1 MELKLLRMK
10 LKNFTKYIEKEIDF
24 SNFTKISGM
33 NGVGK
38 SSIATAYTWVLFD
51 CDYNLKSSPT
61 VRREVSG
68 EPVMDSDVEV
78 TLTFD
83 LDGKEIS
90 MRKVQH
96 RTISKDGAS
105 YKDDNKYF
113 INDVP
118 KKKAEFESYLGID
131 MGLLKSCSNPEA
143 FLTKKADEMR
153 TYLFSLSE
161 SFSDMYVCWE
171 NESLH
176 GLAEML
182 KNYSVEELSAM
193 NKKKKSDIEK
203 ELPVLDGQIKEKERD
218 IKLKSE
224 MDVSDLELQ
233 RNALKEQ
240 IAENLKKQADSQ
252 NVLKDYEAATAG
264 IMELKF
270 KLSDMQNQANNA
282 LSEKVREIRNRI
294 SEKERDKRNLEIKS
308 DDCSRNVRILT
319 ASIKKLSE
327 GKQQLANLWKQE
339 KTRVFDENST
349 VCVYCGQ
356 EYPEDKKEQL
366 RSEFAVRKEAELK
379 RISDKGMS
387 LKKTIEEDEQE
398 VEKMNDSLK
407 ETTENIRNVEEE
419 IRFLKEKEAKIPVVA
434 DISGTEE
441 YKNIQSKIA
450 EKEKY
455 LEQFGNA
462 SDLKAQ
468 IKNEESELN
477 EQLRACE
484 QKIAQSDTSA
494 EEERLEE
501 LKARKIDLGQEKTD
515 AEHILDLLAEL
526 EKKKNELL
534 SDEINSHFGLVKWKL
549 FENAK
554 NSNYKS
560 VCIPQVAG
568 KSILTTISNKGN
580 RILGKLDICRSIQK
594 IEGISVPIWLDDCE
608 SLDSEN
614 QKKIIDMVDGQLIM
628 LIVNN
633 SEKLKVEGKNE

>member
-1 MELKLLRMK
+1 MRMK
-10 LKNFTKYIEKEIDF
+10 LKNFTKYTEKEIDF
-24 SNFTKISGM
+24 SNITKISGM
-33 NGVGK
+33 NGAGK

-51 CDYNLKSSPT
+51 CDYNLKSSPA
-61 VRREVSG
+61 VRREVAG
-68 EPVMDSDVEV
+68 EPVMDSDVEA
-78 TLTFD
+78 TLIFD

-90 MRKVQH
+90 MRKIQH
-96 RTISKDGAS
+96 RTVSKDGAS

-118 KKKAEFESYLGID
+118 KKKAEFETYLGID

-143 FLTKKADEMR
+143 FITKKADEMR
-153 TYLFSLSE
+153 AYLSSLSE

-176 GLAEML
+176 GLAEKL
-182 KNYSVEELSAM
+182 KDYSVEELSAM

-218 IKLKSE
+218 IKLKSD

-233 RNALKEQ
+233 RNTLKEQ
-240 IAENLKKQADSQ
+240 ITENLKKQADSQ

-282 LSEKVREIRNRI
+282 LSEKVREIRRMI

-308 DDCSRNVRILT
+308 DDCGRNVRLLT
-319 ASIKKLSE
+319 ASVKKLSE
-327 GKQQLANLWKQE
+327 EKQQLANLWKQE
-339 KTRVFDENST
+339 KARVFDENST

-398 VEKMNDSLK
+398 VEGLNDSLK

-419 IRFLKEKEAKIPVVA
+419 IRLLKEKEDKIPVAA
-434 DISGTEE
+434 DISSTEE
-441 YKNIQSKIA
+441 YKNIQNQIA

-468 IKNEESELN
+468 LKQEEKELN
-477 EQLRACE
+477 EQLRSCE

-501 LKARKIDLGQEKTD
+501 LKAKKLDLGQKKTD

-534 SDEINSHFGLVKWKL
+534 SDEINSHFGLVRWKL

-554 NSNYKS
+554 NGNYKS
-560 VCIPQVAG
+560 VCIPQIDG

-594 IEGISVPIWLDDCE
+594 IEGISAPIWLDDCE

-614 QKKIIDMVDGQLIM
+614 QKKVIDMVDGQLIM
-628 LIVNN
+628 LIVNDGK
-633 SEKLKVEGKNE
+633 ELKVEGERYE

>member
-1 MELKLLRMK
+1 MRMK
-10 LKNFTKYIEKEIDF
+10 LKNFTKYTEKEIDF
-24 SNFTKISGM
+24 SNITKISGM
-33 NGVGK
+33 NGAGK

-51 CDYNLKSSPT
+51 CDYNLKSSPA
-61 VRREVSG
+61 VRREVAG
-68 EPVMDSDVEV
+68 EPVMDSDVEA
-78 TLTFD
+78 TLIFD

-90 MRKVQH
+90 MRKIQH
-96 RTISKDGAS
+96 RTVSKDGAS

-118 KKKAEFESYLGID
+118 KKKAEFETYLGID

-153 TYLFSLSE
+153 TYLFSLSKE
-161 SFSDMYVCWE
+161 FSDLYVCLE

-176 GLAEML
+176 GLAEKL
-182 KNYSVEELSAM
+182 KDYSVEELSAM

-218 IKLKSE
+218 IKLKSD

-233 RNALKEQ
+233 RNTLKEQ
-240 IAENLKKQADSQ
+240 IAENLKKQVDSQ
-252 NVLKDYEAATAG
+252 NVLKDYESATAG

-270 KLSDMQNQANNA
+270 KLSDMQNKANNA
-282 LSEKVREIRNRI
+282 ISEKVREIRSEI
-294 SEKERDKRNLEIKS
+294 SEKERDKRNMEIKS
-308 DDCSRNVRILT
+308 DDCSRNVRLLT

-327 GKQQLANLWKQE
+327 EKQQLANLWKQE
-339 KTRVFDENST
+339 KTRVFDESST

-366 RSEFAVRKEAELK
+366 RSEFDVRKEAELK
-379 RISDKGMS
+379 RITDKGMS

-398 VEKMNDSLK
+398 VEKLNDSLK
-407 ETTENIRNVEEE
+407 ETIENIRNVEEE
-419 IRFLKEKEAKIPVVA
+419 IRLLREKEAEIPATA

-441 YKNIQSKIA
+441 YKVIQSQIA

-468 IKNEESELN
+468 LKQEESELN

-501 LKARKIDLGQEKTD
+501 LKARKLDIGQKKTD
-515 AEHILDLLAEL
+515 AEHILDLLAEM

-554 NSNYKS
+554 NGNYKS
-560 VCIPQVAG
+560 VCIPQVDG

-614 QKKIIDMVDGQLIM
+614 QKKVIDMVDGQLIM
-628 LIVNN
+628 LIVNDGK
-633 SEKLKVEGKNE
+633 ELEVEG

>member
-1 MELKLLRMK
+1 MK
-10 LKNFTKYIEKEIDF
+10 LIKMVLRNFMAYLEAEIDF
-24 SNFTKISGM
+24 SDITKISGR
-33 NGVGK
+33 NGAGK
-38 SSIATAYTWVLFD
+38 SSIASAYTWCLFD
-51 CDYNLKSSPT
+51 CDYNLKSSPA
-61 VRREVSG
+61 VRREVDG
-68 EPVMDSDVEV
+68 EPVMDSDVEA
-78 TLTFD
+78 TLVFNM
-83 LDGKEIS
+83 DGKEIS

-118 KKKAEFESYLGID
+118 KKKTEFESYLGID
-131 MGLLKSCSNPEA
+131 MGLFKNCSNPEA
-143 FLTKKADEMR
+143 FLIKKTDEMR
-153 TYLFSLSE
+153 AYLFSLSKE
-161 SFSDMYVCWE
+161 FSDLYVCGE

-176 GLAEML
+176 GLAEKL
-182 KNYSVEELSAM
+182 NDYSVEELSAM

-218 IKLKSE
+218 IKLKSDI
-224 MDVSDLELQ
+224 DVSDLELQ
-233 RNALKEQ
+233 RNTLKEQ

-252 NVLKDYEAATAG
+252 NILKDYEAATDG

-282 LSEKVREIRNRI
+282 LSEKVREIR
-294 SEKERDKRNLEIKS
+294 SEIAEKTAEKRRLEIES
-308 DDCSRNVRILT
+308 DNYSRKVEILT
-319 ASIKKLSE
+319 DSIKRLTE
-327 GKQQLANLWKQE
+327 DKQKMAELWKQE
-339 KTRVFDENST
+339 KARVFDENST

-379 RISDKGMS
+379 RITDKGMS
-387 LKKTIEEDEQE
+387 LKKTIEEGEQE
-398 VEKMNDSLK
+398 VEKLNDFLK
-407 ETTENIRNVEEE
+407 ETTENLRNIEEE
-419 IRFLKEKEAKIPVVA
+419 IRLLKEKETKIPVAA
-434 DISGTEE
+434 DISGNEE
-441 YKNIQSKIA
+441 YKKIQNQIA

-462 SDLKAQ
+462 SDLKEQ
-468 IKNEESELN
+468 LRQEESNLN

-494 EEERLEE
+494 EEERMEE
-501 LKARKIDLGQEKTD
+501 LKARKLDLGQKKTD

-554 NSNYKS
+554 NGNYKS
-560 VCIPQVAG
+560 VCIPQIDG

-594 IEGISVPIWLDDCE
+594 IEGVSVPIWLDDCE

-614 QKKIIDMVDGQLIM
+614 QKKVIDMVDGQLIM
-628 LIVNN
+628 LIVNDGK
-633 SEKLKVEGKNE
+633 ELEVEG

>member
-1 MELKLLRMK
+1 MK
-10 LKNFTKYIEKEIDF
+10 LIKMVLRNFMAYLEAEIDF
-24 SNFTKISGM
+24 SDITKISGR
-33 NGVGK
+33 NGAGK
-38 SSIATAYTWVLFD
+38 SSIASAYTWVLFD
-51 CDYNLKSSPT
+51 CDYDLKSSPT
-61 VRREVSG
+61 VRREVTGS
-68 EPVMDSDVEV
+68 PVMDSDVEV
-78 TLTFD
+78 TLIFN
-83 LDGKEIS
+83 LDGKEVS

-153 TYLFSLSE
+153 AYLFSLSE
-161 SFSDMYVCWE
+161 SFSDIYVCRE
-171 NESLH
+171 NENLH
-176 GLAEML
+176 GLAEKL
-182 KNYSVEELSAM
+182 KDYLAEELSAM

-218 IKLKSE
+218 IKLKSDI
-224 MDVSDLELQ
+224 DVSDLELQ
-233 RNALKEQ
+233 RNTLKEQ

-252 NVLKDYEAATAG
+252 NVLKDYESATAG

-270 KLSDMQNQANNA
+270 KLSDMQNQANNV

-294 SEKERDKRNLEIKS
+294 SEIERDKRNLEIKS
-308 DDCSRNVRILT
+308 DDCSRNVRLLT

-327 GKQQLANLWKQE
+327 EKQQLANLWKQE
-339 KTRVFDENST
+339 KARVFDENST

-379 RISDKGMS
+379 RITDKGMS
-387 LKKTIEEDEQE
+387 LKKAIEEDEQE
-398 VEKMNDSLK
+398 VEKLNDSLK

-419 IRFLKEKEAKIPVVA
+419 IRFLKEKEAKIPVAA

-441 YKNIQSKIA
+441 YKNIQNQIA
-450 EKEKY
+450 EKGKY

-462 SDLKAQ
+462 SDLKEQ
-468 IKNEESELN
+468 LKQEETELN

-494 EEERLEE
+494 EEERMEE
-501 LKARKIDLGQEKTD
+501 LKARKIDLGQKKTD
-515 AEHILDLLAEL
+515 AEHVLDLLAEL
-526 EKKKNELL
+526 EKKKNDLL
-534 SDEINSHFGLVKWKL
+534 SDEINSHFGRVKWKL

-554 NSNYKS
+554 NGNYKS
-560 VCIPQVAG
+560 VCIPQVEG

-594 IEGISVPIWLDDCE
+594 IEGISVPIWMDDCE

-614 QKKIIDMVDGQLIM
+614 QKKVIDMVDGQLIM
-628 LIVNN
+628 LIVNDGK
-633 SEKLKVEGKNE
+633 ELKVEGGNE

>member
-10 LKNFTKYIEKEIDF
+10 LKNFTKYTEKEIDF
-24 SNFTKISGM
+24 SNFVKISGM
-33 NGVGK
+33 NGAGK
-38 SSIATAYTWVLFD
+38 SSIATAYTWMLFD
-51 CDYNLKSSPT
+51 CDYNLKSSPA
-61 VRREVSG
+61 VRREVDG

-78 TLTFD
+78 TLIFD
-83 LDGKEIS
+83 LDGKEVS
-90 MRKVQH
+90 MRKAQH

-131 MGLLKSCSNPEA
+131 MGLLKSCSNPET

-153 TYLFSLSE
+153 AYLFSLAKE
-161 SFSDMYVCWE
+161 FSDLYVCWE

-176 GLAEML
+176 GLAEKL
-182 KNYSVEELSAM
+182 KDYSVEELSAM

-218 IKLKSE
+218 IKLKSDI
-224 MDVSDLELQ
+224 DVSDLELQ
-233 RNALKEQ
+233 RNTLKEQ
-240 IAENLKKQADSQ
+240 IAKNLKKQADSQ
-252 NVLKDYEAATAG
+252 NILKDYEAATAG

-282 LSEKVREIRNRI
+282 LSEKVREIR
-294 SEKERDKRNLEIKS
+294 SEIAEKTAEKRRLEIES
-308 DDCSRNVRILT
+308 DNYSRKVEILT
-319 ASIKKLSE
+319 DSIKRLTE
-327 GKQQLANLWKQE
+327 DKQKMAELWQQE
-339 KTRVFDENST
+339 KARVFDENST

-379 RISDKGMS
+379 RITDKGMS

-398 VEKMNDSLK
+398 VEKLNDSLK

-419 IRFLKEKEAKIPVVA
+419 IRLLKEKEAKTPVTA
-434 DISGTEE
+434 DISGNEE
-441 YKNIQSKIA
+441 YKKIQNQIA

-462 SDLKAQ
+462 SDLKEQ
-468 IKNEESELN
+468 LKQEETDLN
-477 EQLRACE
+477 EKLRDCE

-501 LKARKIDLGQEKTD
+501 LKARKLDLGQKKTD

-554 NSNYKS
+554 NGNYKS
-560 VCIPQVAG
+560 VCIPQVDG

-594 IEGISVPIWLDDCE
+594 IEGISAPIWLDDCE

-614 QKKIIDMVDGQLIM
+614 QKKVIDMVDGQMIM
-628 LIVNN
+628 LIVNDG
-633 SEKLKVEGKNE
+633 KQLKVEGGAL

>member
-10 LKNFTKYIEKEIDF
+10 LKNFTKYTEKEIDF
-24 SNFTKISGM
+24 SNLTKISGM
-33 NGVGK
+33 NGAGK

-51 CDYNLKSSPT
+51 CDYNLKSSPA
-61 VRREVSG
+61 VRREVAG

-118 KKKAEFESYLGID
+118 KKKAEFETYLGID

-143 FLTKKADEMR
+143 FLTKKSDEMR

-176 GLAEML
+176 GLAEKL

-233 RNALKEQ
+233 RNTLKEQ

-270 KLSDMQNQANNA
+270 QLSDMQNQANNA
-282 LSEKVREIRNRI
+282 LSEETRKIRSEIADKAA
-294 SEKERDKRNLEIKS
+294 EKRRLEIES
-308 DDCSRNVRILT
+308 DNYSRKVEILT
-319 ASIKKLSE
+319 DSIKRLSE
-327 GKQQLANLWKQE
+327 DKQKMAELWKQE
-339 KTRVFDENST
+339 KARVFDENST

-379 RISDKGMS
+379 RITDKGMS

-398 VEKMNDSLK
+398 VEKLNDYLK

-419 IRFLKEKEAKIPVVA
+419 IRLLKEKEAKIPVVA
-434 DISGTEE
+434 DISGSEE
-441 YKNIQSKIA
+441 YKNIQSQIA

-462 SDLKAQ
+462 SDLKAHLKQ
-468 IKNEESELN
+468 EETELN
-477 EQLRACE
+477 EQLRSCE
-484 QKIAQSDTSA
+484 QKIAQSDTST

-501 LKARKIDLGQEKTD
+501 LKARKIDLGQKKTD

-534 SDEINSHFGLVKWKL
+534 SDEINSNFGLVKWKL

-554 NSNYKS
+554 NGNYKS
-560 VCIPQVAG
+560 VCIPQVEG

-594 IEGISVPIWLDDCE
+594 IEEISVPIWLDDCE

-614 QKKIIDMVDGQLIM
+614 QKKVIDMVDGQLIM
-628 LIVNN
+628 LIVNDCK
-633 SEKLKVEGKNE
+633 ELKVEG

>member
-1 MELKLLRMK
+1 MK
-10 LKNFTKYIEKEIDF
+10 LKNFTKYTEKEIDF

-33 NGVGK
+33 NGAGK

-51 CDYNLKSSPT
+51 CDYNLKISPA
-61 VRREVSG
+61 VRREVAG

-78 TLTFD
+78 TLVFD

-113 INDVP
+113 INEVP
-118 KKKAEFESYLGID
+118 KKKTEFETYLGID

-143 FLTKKADEMR
+143 FLAKKADEMR
-153 TYLFSLSE
+153 AYLFSLSE

-171 NESLH
+171 NERLH
-176 GLAEML
+176 GLAEKL

-193 NKKKKSDIEK
+193 NKKKKSDIKK

-218 IKLKSE
+218 IKLKSD

-233 RNALKEQ
+233 RNVLKEQ

-282 LSEKVREIRNRI
+282 LSEETRKIRSEIADKAA
-294 SEKERDKRNLEIKS
+294 EKRRLEIES
-308 DDCSRNVRILT
+308 ENYSRKVEILT
-319 ASIKKLSE
+319 DSIKRSTEDKKKMAE
-327 GKQQLANLWKQE
+327 LWKQD
-339 KTRVFDENST
+339 KARVFDENST

-379 RISDKGMS
+379 RITDKGMS

-398 VEKMNDSLK
+398 VEGLNDSLK

-419 IRFLKEKEAKIPVVA
+419 IRLLKEKEAKIPVAA
-434 DISGTEE
+434 DISDTEE
-441 YKNIQSKIA
+441 YKNIQSQIA

-462 SDLKAQ
+462 SDLKVQ
-468 IKNEESELN
+468 LKQEEIELN
-477 EQLRACE
+477 EQLRDCE

-501 LKARKIDLGQEKTD
+501 LKARKIDLGQKKTD
-515 AEHILDLLAEL
+515 AEHVLDLLAEL
-526 EKKKNELL
+526 EKKKNDLL
-534 SDEINSHFGLVKWKL
+534 SDEINSHFGMVKWKL

-554 NSNYKS
+554 NGNYKS
-560 VCIPQVAG
+560 VCIPQIDG

-614 QKKIIDMVDGQLIM
+614 QKKVIDMVDGQLIM
-628 LIVNN
+628 LTVNDGK
-633 SEKLKVEGKNE
+633 ELKVEGENE

>member
-1 MELKLLRMK
+1 MRMK
-10 LKNFTKYIEKEIDF
+10 LKNFTKYTEKEIDF

-33 NGVGK
+33 NGAGK

-61 VRREVSG
+61 VRREVDG

-78 TLTFD
+78 TLVFN

-131 MGLLKSCSNPEA
+131 MGILKSCSNPEA
-143 FLTKKADEMR
+143 FLVKKADEMR
-153 TYLFSLSE
+153 SYLFSLSE

-176 GLAEML
+176 GLAEKL
-182 KNYSVEELSAM
+182 KDYSAEELSAM

-218 IKLKSE
+218 IKLKSDI
-224 MDVSDLELQ
+224 DVSDLELQ
-233 RNALKEQ
+233 RNTLKEQ

-252 NVLKDYEAATAG
+252 NILKDYESATAG

-270 KLSDMQNQANNA
+270 KLSDMQNQANNV
-282 LSEKVREIRNRI
+282 LSEKVRKIRSEI

-308 DDCSRNVRILT
+308 DDCSRNVRLLT

-327 GKQQLANLWKQE
+327 EKQQLANLWKQE
-339 KTRVFDENST
+339 KTRVFDESST

-366 RSEFAVRKEAELK
+366 RSEFDVRKEAELK
-379 RISDKGMS
+379 RITDKGMS

-398 VEKMNDSLK
+398 VEKLNDYLK
-407 ETTENIRNVEEE
+407 ETIENIRNVEEE
-419 IRFLKEKEAKIPVVA
+419 IRLLKEKETKIPIAA
-434 DISGTEE
+434 DISGNEE
-441 YKNIQSKIA
+441 YKKIQNQIA

-455 LEQFGNA
+455 LEQFEND
-462 SDLKAQ
+462 SDLKTQ
-468 IKNEESELN
+468 LKQEETDLN

-501 LKARKIDLGQEKTD
+501 LKARKLDLGQKKTD

-554 NSNYKS
+554 NGNYKS
-560 VCIPQVAG
+560 VCIPQVDG

-580 RILGKLDICRSIQK
+580 RIIGKLDICRSIQK

-614 QKKIIDMVDGQLIM
+614 QKKVIDMVDGQLIM
-628 LIVNN
+628 LIVND
-633 SEKLKVEGKNE
+633 SKELKME

>member
-1 MELKLLRMK
+1 MK
-10 LKNFTKYIEKEIDF
+10 LTKLVLRNFMAYTKAEIDF
-24 SNFTKISGM
+24 FNVTKISGR
-33 NGVGK
+33 NGAGK

-51 CDYNLKSSPT
+51 CDYNLKSNPP
-61 VRREVSG
+61 VRREVDG
-68 EPVMDSDVEV
+68 KPVMDSDVEAELV
-78 TLTFD
+78 FD
-83 LDGKEIS
+83 LYGKEIS

-118 KKKAEFESYLGID
+118 KKKAEFETYLGID
-131 MGLLKSCSNPEA
+131 IGLLKSCSNPEA

-153 TYLFSLSE
+153 QYLFSLVKSIQ
-161 SFSDMYVCWE
+161 DIDICRADK
-171 NESLH
+171 SLSL
-176 GLAEML
+176 LAEKL
-182 KNYSVEELSAM
+182 EKYSVEELTAM

-203 ELPVLDGQIKEKERD
+203 ELPVLDGQIREKERD
-218 IKLKSE
+218 IQLKSGI
-224 MDVSDLELQ
+224 DVSDLELQ

-252 NVLKDYEAATAG
+252 NVLKDYETATAG

-282 LSEKVREIRNRI
+282 IAEESRKIRNEI
-294 SEKERDKRNLEIKS
+294 SVKERIKWEMSIRS
-308 DDCSRNVRILT
+308 DDCSRDIRLMEE
-319 ASIKKLSE
+319 SIKKMSE
-327 GKQQLANLWKQE
+327 EKQQMATLWRQE
-339 KTRVFDENST
+339 KSRVFDESST
-349 VCVYCGQ
+349 VCPYCGQ

-398 VEKMNDSLK
+398 VEGLNDSLK

-419 IRFLKEKEAKIPVVA
+419 IRLLKEKEAENPVTA

-441 YKNIQSKIA
+441 YKNIQNQIT

-468 IKNEESELN
+468 LKQEETELN

-501 LKARKIDLGQEKTD
+501 LKAKKLDLGQKKTD
-515 AEHILDLLAEL
+515 AEHVLDLLEEL

-534 SDEINSHFGLVKWKL
+534 SDEINSHFGLIKWKL

-554 NSNYKS
+554 NGNYKS
-560 VCIPQVAG
+560 VCIPQIDG

-614 QKKIIDMVDGQLIM
+614 QKKVIMVDGQLIM
-628 LIVNN
+628 LIVNDGK
-633 SEKLKVEGKNE
+633 ELKVE

>member
-10 LKNFTKYIEKEIDF
+10 LKNFTKYTEKEIDF
-24 SNFTKISGM
+24 SNITKISGM
-33 NGVGK
+33 NGTGK
-38 SSIATAYTWVLFD
+38 SSITTAYTWVLFD
-51 CDYNLKSSPT
+51 CDYNLKSST
-61 VRREVSG
+61 AVRREVDG
-68 EPVMDSDVEV
+68 EPVMDSDVEA
-78 TLTFD
+78 TLVFN

-118 KKKAEFESYLGID
+118 KKKAEFETYLGID

-143 FLTKKADEMR
+143 FLTKKTDEMR
-153 TYLFSLSE
+153 TYLFSLSKE
-161 SFSDMYVCWE
+161 FSDLYVCLE

-176 GLAEML
+176 GLAEKL
-182 KNYSVEELSAM
+182 KDYSAEELSAM

-218 IKLKSE
+218 IKLKSDI
-224 MDVSDLELQ
+224 DVSDLELQ
-233 RNALKEQ
+233 RNTLKEQ

-252 NVLKDYEAATAG
+252 NILKDYEAATAG

-270 KLSDMQNQANNA
+270 KLSDMQNQANNV
-282 LSEKVREIRNRI
+282 LSEKVRKIRSEIA
-294 SEKERDKRNLEIKS
+294 EKTAERLRLEIES
-308 DDCSRNVRILT
+308 DNYSRKVEILT
-319 ASIKKLSE
+319 DSIKRSTE
-327 GKQQLANLWKQE
+327 DKQKMAELWQKE
-339 KTRVFDENST
+339 KARVFDENST
-349 VCVYCGQ
+349 VCGYCGQ

-379 RISDKGMS
+379 RITDKGMS

-398 VEKMNDSLK
+398 VEKLNDSLK
-407 ETTENIRNVEEE
+407 ETTENLRNIEEE
-419 IRFLKEKEAKIPVVA
+419 IRLLKEKETKIPVAA
-434 DISGTEE
+434 DIFGNEE
-441 YKNIQSKIA
+441 YKKIQSQIA
-450 EKEKY
+450 VKEKY

-462 SDLKAQ
+462 SDLKEQ
-468 IKNEESELN
+468 LKQEESNLN
-477 EQLRACE
+477 EQLRTCE

-501 LKARKIDLGQEKTD
+501 LKARKLDLGQKKTD

-554 NSNYKS
+554 NGNYKS
-560 VCIPQVAG
+560 VCIPQVDG

-580 RILGKLDICRSIQK
+580 RIIGKLDICRSIQK

-614 QKKIIDMVDGQLIM
+614 QKKVIDMVDGQLIM
-628 LIVNN
+628 LIVNDGK
-633 SEKLKVEGKNE
+633 ELEVEG

>member
-1 MELKLLRMK
+1 MK
-10 LKNFTKYIEKEIDF
+10 LIKMVLRNFMAYPEAEIDF
-24 SNFTKISGM
+24 SDVTRISGR

-51 CDYNLKSSPT
+51 CDYNLKSSPV
-61 VRREVSG
+61 VRREVDG
-68 EPVMDSDVEV
+68 KPVMDSDVEV
-78 TLTFD
+78 TLLFD
-83 LDGKEIS
+83 LNGKEIS

-96 RTISKDGAS
+96 RTVSKDGAS

-118 KKKAEFESYLGID
+118 KKKAEFEVYLGID
-131 MGLLKSCSNPEA
+131 MGLLRSCSNPEA
-143 FLTKKADEMR
+143 FLVKKADEMR
-153 TYLFSLSE
+153 QYLFSLGKSVP
-161 SFSDMYVCWE
+161 DLDICRTDG
-171 NESLH
+171 SLSL
-176 GLAEML
+176 LAEKL
-182 KNYSVEELSAM
+182 ENYSVEELTAM

-218 IKLKSE
+218 IQLKSSI
-224 MDVSDLELQ
+224 DVSDLELH

-252 NVLKDYEAATAG
+252 SLLKDYEAATAG

-270 KLSDMQNQANNA
+270 KLSDIQNQANNWLSRRA
-282 LSEKVREIRNRI
+282 LEIRNKL
-294 SEKERDKRNLEIKS
+294 SDKYADKSLLEVES
-308 DDCSRNVRILT
+308 DDYSRKVKLLT
-319 ASIKKLSE
+319 ASTKKLSDD
-327 GKQQLANLWKQE
+327 KQRMAELWKQE
-339 KTRVFDENST
+339 KNRMFDESST

-379 RISDKGMS
+379 RITDKGMS
-387 LKKTIEEDEQE
+387 LKKTIEENEQE
-398 VEKMNDSLK
+398 IEKLNDSLK
-407 ETTENIRNVEEE
+407 ETTENIRSIDEE
-419 IRFLKEKEAKIPVVA
+419 IRLLKEKEAEIPVTA
-434 DISGTEE
+434 DVSDTEE
-441 YKNIQSKIA
+441 YKTIQDQIA

-462 SDLKAQ
+462 SDMKAQ
-468 IKNEESELN
+468 LKQEESELN
-477 EQLRACE
+477 EQLRFCE

-501 LKARKIDLGQEKTD
+501 LKTKKIDMEQKKTD

-554 NSNYKS
+554 NGNYKS
-560 VCIPQVAG
+560 VCIPQVDG

-594 IEGISVPIWLDDCE
+594 IDGISVPIICDDIE
-608 SLDSEN
+608 SLDTEN
-614 QKKIIDMVDGQLIM
+614 VKNMIDMVESQLI
-628 LIVNN
+628 LLQV
-633 SEKLKVEGKNE
+633 SDDRELKITYV

>member
-1 MELKLLRMK
+1 MRMK
-10 LKNFTKYIEKEIDF
+10 LKNFTKYTEKEIDF
-24 SNFTKISGM
+24 SSFTKISGM
-33 NGVGK
+33 NGAGK

-61 VRREVSG
+61 VRREVAG
-68 EPVMDSDVEV
+68 GPVMDSDVEV
-78 TLTFD
+78 TLIFD

-118 KKKAEFESYLGID
+118 KKKAEFETYLGID
-131 MGLLKSCSNPEA
+131 IELLKSCSNPEA
-143 FLTKKADEMR
+143 FLIKKADEMR
-153 TYLFSLSE
+153 AYLFSLSE
-161 SFSDMYVCWE
+161 SFSDMYVCLE

-176 GLAEML
+176 ELAEKL

-203 ELPVLDGQIKEKERD
+203 ELPVLDGQIKEKELD
-218 IKLKSE
+218 IKLKSDI
-224 MDVSDLELQ
+224 DVSDLELH

-282 LSEKVREIRNRI
+282 LSEKVRKIRSEIADKTA
-294 SEKERDKRNLEIKS
+294 EKRRLEIES
-308 DDCSRNVRILT
+308 DNYSRKVEILT
-319 ASIKKLSE
+319 DSIKRLTE
-327 GKQQLANLWKQE
+327 DKQKMAELWKQE
-339 KTRVFDENST
+339 KARVFDENST

-379 RISDKGMS
+379 RITDKGMS
-387 LKKTIEEDEQE
+387 LKSSIEEN
-398 VEKMNDSLK
+398 EKHIKTLNTFF
-407 ETTENIRNVEEE
+407 EHNAECIRNIEEE
-419 IRFLKEKEAKIPVVA
+419 IRLLIEKKAKIPVVA
-434 DISGTEE
+434 DISGAEE
-441 YKNIQSKIA
+441 YKNIQSQIA

-468 IKNEESELN
+468 LKQKETELN

-534 SDEINSHFGLVKWKL
+534 SDEINRHFGLVKWKL

-554 NSNYKS
+554 NGNYKS
-560 VCIPQVAG
+560 VCIPQVDG

-594 IEGISVPIWLDDCE
+594 IEGISVPIICDDIE
-608 SLDSEN
+608 SLDTEN
-614 QKKIIDMVDGQLIM
+614 VKNMIDMVESQLI
-628 LIVNN
+628 LLQV
-633 SEKLKVEGKNE
+633 SDDRELKITYVKR

>member
-1 MELKLLRMK
+1 MK
-10 LKNFTKYIEKEIDF
+10 LIKMVLRNFMAYPEAEIDF
-24 SNFTKISGM
+24 SDITKISGR
-33 NGVGK
+33 NGAGK
-38 SSIATAYTWVLFD
+38 SSIASAYTWVLFD
-51 CDYNLKSSPT
+51 CNYNLKSSPT
-61 VRREVSG
+61 VRREVAGS
-68 EPVMDSDVEV
+68 PVMDSDVEV
-78 TLTFD
+78 TLIFD

-90 MRKVQH
+90 MRKIQH
-96 RTISKDGAS
+96 RTVSKDGAS

-118 KKKAEFESYLGID
+118 KKKAEFETYLGIE
-131 MGLLKSCSNPEA
+131 MGLLKSCSNQEA
-143 FLTKKADEMR
+143 FLAKKADEMR
-153 TYLFSLSE
+153 AYLFSLSE
-161 SFSDMYVCWE
+161 SFSDMYVCLE

-176 GLAEML
+176 GLAEKL

-218 IKLKSE
+218 IKLKSD

-240 IAENLKKQADSQ
+240 IEENLKKQADSQ
-252 NVLKDYEAATAG
+252 NILKDYESATAG

-270 KLSDMQNQANNA
+270 KLSDMQNQANNV
-282 LSEKVREIRNRI
+282 LSEKVRKIRSEIADKTA
-294 SEKERDKRNLEIKS
+294 EKRRLEIES
-308 DDCSRNVRILT
+308 DNYSRKVEILT
-319 ASIKKLSE
+319 DSIKRLKE
-327 GKQQLANLWKQE
+327 DKQKMAELWKQE
-339 KTRVFDENST
+339 KARIFDENST

-366 RSEFAVRKEAELK
+366 RSEFDVRKEAELK
-379 RISDKGMS
+379 RITDKGMS
-387 LKKTIEEDEQE
+387 LKKTIEEDKQE
-398 VEKMNDSLK
+398 VEKLNDSLK
-407 ETTENIRNVEEE
+407 DTTEYIRNIEEE
-419 IRFLKEKEAKIPVVA
+419 IQLLREKEAKIPVAV

-441 YKNIQSKIA
+441 YKVIQSQIA

-468 IKNEESELN
+468 LKQEESELN

-501 LKARKIDLGQEKTD
+501 LKAKKIDLGQKKTD

-554 NSNYKS
+554 NGNYKS
-560 VCIPQVAG
+560 VCIPQVDG

-580 RILGKLDICRSIQK
+580 RILGKLDICRSVQK

-614 QKKIIDMVDGQLIM
+614 QKKVIDMVDGQLIM
-628 LIVNN
+628 LIVNDGK
-633 SEKLKVEGKNE
+633 ELKVEG

>member
-10 LKNFTKYIEKEIDF
+10 LKNFTKYTEKEIDF
-24 SNFTKISGM
+24 SNITKISGM
-33 NGVGK
+33 NGAGK
-38 SSIATAYTWVLFD
+38 SSIATVYTWVLFD
-51 CDYNLKSSPT
+51 CDYNLKSSPA
-61 VRREVSG
+61 VRREVDG
-68 EPVMDSDVEV
+68 GPVMDSDVEV
-78 TLTFD
+78 TLVFD

-143 FLTKKADEMR
+143 FLVKKADEMR
-153 TYLFSLSE
+153 AYLFSLSKE
-161 SFSDMYVCWE
+161 FSDLYVCWE

-176 GLAEML
+176 GLEEKL
-182 KNYSVEELSAM
+182 KDYSVEELSAM

-218 IKLKSE
+218 IKLKSDI
-224 MDVSDLELQ
+224 DVSDLELQ
-233 RNALKEQ
+233 RNTLKEQ

-252 NVLKDYEAATAG
+252 NILKDYESATAG

-282 LSEKVREIRNRI
+282 LSEKVRKIRSEIA
-294 SEKERDKRNLEIKS
+294 EKTAEKRRLEIES
-308 DDCSRNVRILT
+308 DNYSRKVEILT
-319 ASIKKLSE
+319 DSIKRLTE
-327 GKQQLANLWKQE
+327 DKQKMAELWKQE
-339 KTRVFDENST
+339 KARVFDESST

-379 RISDKGMS
+379 RITDKGMS

-398 VEKMNDSLK
+398 VEKLNDSLK

-419 IRFLKEKEAKIPVVA
+419 IRLLKEKEAKTPVAA
-434 DISGTEE
+434 DISGNEE
-441 YKNIQSKIA
+441 YKKIQNQIA

-455 LEQFGNA
+455 LEQFGNS
-462 SDLKAQ
+462 SDLKEQ
-468 IKNEESELN
+468 LRQEESELN

-484 QKIAQSDTSA
+484 QKIAQSDTSS

-501 LKARKIDLGQEKTD
+501 LKARKLDLGQKKTD

-554 NSNYKS
+554 NGNYKS
-560 VCIPQVAG
+560 VCIPQVDG

-594 IEGISVPIWLDDCE
+594 IEGISVPIWLDNCE

-614 QKKIIDMVDGQLIM
+614 QKKVIDMMEGQLIM
-628 LIVNN
+628 LIVNDGK
-633 SEKLKVEGKNE
+633 ELKVEE

>member
-1 MELKLLRMK
+1 MKLLKMV
-10 LKNFTKYIEKEIDF
+10 LQNFMAYPKAEIDF
-24 SNFTKISGM
+24 SDVTRISGR

-51 CDYNLKSSPT
+51 CDYNLKSNPS

-68 EPVMDSDVEV
+68 KPVMNSDVSV
-78 TLTFD
+78 TLVFD
-83 LDGKEIS
+83 IGGKEIS

-96 RTISKDGAS
+96 RTISKDGTS

-118 KKKAEFESYLGID
+118 KKKADFETYLGID
-131 MGLLKSCSNPEA
+131 IGVLKSCSNPEA
-143 FLTKKADEMR
+143 FLVKKADEMR
-153 TYLFSLSE
+153 QYLFSLAKSVPE
-161 SFSDMYVCWE
+161 LDICRAD
-171 NESLH
+171 ESLSM
-176 GLAEML
+176 LAEKL
-182 KNYSVEELSAM
+182 ESYSVEELAAM

-218 IKLKSE
+218 IQLKSDI
-224 MDVSDLELQ
+224 DVSDLELQ

-240 IAENLKKQADSQ
+240 IAENLKKQAGSQ
-252 NVLKDYEAATAG
+252 SALKDYEAATAG

-270 KLSDMQNQANNA
+270 KLSDMQNQANRELFDKA
-282 LSEKVREIRNRI
+282 QKVRIEMADKKA
-294 SEKERDKRNLEIKS
+294 EKRGLEMKS
-308 DDCSRNVRILT
+308 DEYSRKVEILT
-319 ASIKKLSE
+319 ASIKRMSE
-327 GKQQLANLWKQE
+327 DKQKMAELWKQE
-339 KTRVFDENST
+339 KARAFDESST

-379 RISDKGMS
+379 RITDKGMS
-387 LKKTIEEDEQE
+387 LKNTIEESEQE
-398 VEKMNDSLK
+398 VEKLNDSLK
-407 ETTENIRNVEEE
+407 NVTEDIRDCEEKIQLLRE
-419 IRFLKEKEAKIPVVA
+419 EAAKIPVVA

-441 YKNIQSKIA
+441 YKNVQNQIA

-455 LEQFGNA
+455 LERFGNA
-462 SDLKAQ
+462 SDMKAQ
-468 IKNEESELN
+468 LKQEESELN
-477 EQLRACE
+477 EQLRDCE

-494 EEERLEE
+494 EEERLDE
-501 LKARKIDLGQEKTD
+501 LKTKKVDLAQKKTD
-515 AEHILDLLAEL
+515 AEHMLDLLEEL

-549 FENAK
+549 FDNAK
-554 NSNYKS
+554 NGNYKS
-560 VCIPQVAG
+560 VCIPQVDG

-594 IEGISVPIWLDDCE
+594 IEGISAPIWLDDCE

-614 QKKIIDMVDGQLIM
+614 KKKVIDMVDGQLVM
-628 LIVNN
+628 LIVDNE
-633 SEKLKVEGKNE
+633 EKLKVEEN

>member
-1 MELKLLRMK
+1 MK
-10 LKNFTKYIEKEIDF
+10 LKNFTKYTEKEIDF
-24 SNFTKISGM
+24 SNITKISGM
-33 NGVGK
+33 NGAGK
-38 SSIATAYTWVLFD
+38 SSIASAYTWVLFD
-51 CDYNLKSSPT
+51 CDYNLKSSPA
-61 VRREVSG
+61 VRREVDG
-68 EPVMDSDVEV
+68 EPVMDSDVEA
-78 TLTFD
+78 TLVFD
-83 LDGKEIS
+83 VDGKEIS

-118 KKKAEFESYLGID
+118 KKKAEFESYFGID
-131 MGLLKSCSNPEA
+131 MGFLKSCSNPEA
-143 FLTKKADEMR
+143 FLVKKADEMR

-176 GLAEML
+176 GLAEKL
-182 KNYSVEELSAM
+182 KDYSVEELSAM

-218 IKLKSE
+218 IKLKSDI
-224 MDVSDLELQ
+224 DVSDLELQ
-233 RNALKEQ
+233 RNTLKEQ

-252 NVLKDYEAATAG
+252 NILKDYESATAG

-270 KLSDMQNQANNA
+270 KLSDMQNQANNV
-282 LSEKVREIRNRI
+282 LSEKVRKIRSEIA
-294 SEKERDKRNLEIKS
+294 EKTAERRKLEIES
-308 DDCSRNVRILT
+308 DNSSRKVEILT
-319 ASIKKLSE
+319 DSIKRLTE
-327 GKQQLANLWKQE
+327 DKQKMAELWKQE
-339 KTRVFDENST
+339 KARVFDENST

-356 EYPEDKKEQL
+356 EYPEGKKEQL

-379 RISDKGMS
+379 RITDKGMS
-387 LKKTIEEDEQE
+387 LKSSIEEN
-398 VEKMNDSLK
+398 EKYIKTLNTFF
-407 ETTENIRNVEEE
+407 EHNAECIRNIEEE
-419 IRFLKEKEAKIPVVA
+419 IRLIKEKEEKIPVAA
-434 DISGTEE
+434 DISGNEE
-441 YKNIQSKIA
+441 YKKIQSQIA
-450 EKEKY
+450 AKEKY

-462 SDLKAQ
+462 SDLKERLRQ
-468 IKNEESELN
+468 EESNLN

-501 LKARKIDLGQEKTD
+501 LKARKLDLGQKKTD
-515 AEHILDLLAEL
+515 AEHILDLLSEL

-554 NSNYKS
+554 NGNYKS
-560 VCIPQVAG
+560 VCIPQVDG

-580 RILGKLDICRSIQK
+580 RIIGKLDICRSIQK

-614 QKKIIDMVDGQLIM
+614 QKKVIDMVEGQMIM
-628 LIVNN
+628 LIVNDGK
-633 SEKLKVEGKNE
+633 ELEVEG

>member
-1 MELKLLRMK
+1 MRMK
-10 LKNFTKYIEKEIDF
+10 LKNFTKYTEKEIDF

-33 NGVGK
+33 NGAGK

-51 CDYNLKSSPT
+51 CDYNLKSSPA
-61 VRREVSG
+61 VRREVDG
-68 EPVMDSDVEV
+68 EPIMDSDVEV
-78 TLTFD
+78 TMVFN

-143 FLTKKADEMR
+143 FLVKKADEMR
-153 TYLFSLSE
+153 AYLFSLSKE
-161 SFSDMYVCWE
+161 FSDLYVCLE

-176 GLAEML
+176 GLAEKL
-182 KNYSVEELSAM
+182 TDYSVEELSAM

-218 IKLKSE
+218 IKLKSD

-282 LSEKVREIRNRI
+282 LSEKVRKIRSEIAD
-294 SEKERDKRNLEIKS
+294 KKAERRKLEIES
-308 DDCSRNVRILT
+308 DNYSRKVEILT
-319 ASIKKLSE
+319 DSIKRSTE
-327 GKQQLANLWKQE
+327 DKQKMAELWQKE
-339 KTRVFDENST
+339 KARVFDENST
-349 VCVYCGQ
+349 LCVYCGQ
-356 EYPEDKKEQL
+356 EYPEKKKEQL

-379 RISDKGMS
+379 RITDKGMF
-387 LKKTIEEDEQE
+387 LKSSIEEN
-398 VEKMNDSLK
+398 EKHIKTLNTFF
-407 ETTENIRNVEEE
+407 EHNAECIRNIEEE
-419 IRFLKEKEAKIPVVA
+419 IQLLREKEAKIPVAA
-434 DISGTEE
+434 DISGNEE
-441 YKNIQSKIA
+441 YKVIRNQIA

-468 IKNEESELN
+468 LKQEETELN

-484 QKIAQSDTSA
+484 QKIAQSDTS

-501 LKARKIDLGQEKTD
+501 LKARKLDLGQKKTD

-534 SDEINSHFGLVKWKL
+534 SDEVNSHFGLVKWKL

-554 NSNYKS
+554 NGNYKS
-560 VCIPQVAG
+560 VCIPQVDG

-614 QKKIIDMVDGQLIM
+614 QKKVIDMVDGQLIM
-628 LIVNN
+628 LIV
-633 SEKLKVEGKNE
+633 SDVKQLKVEG

>member
-1 MELKLLRMK
+1 MK
-10 LKNFTKYIEKEIDF
+10 LKNFTKYTEKEIDF
-24 SNFTKISGM
+24 SNITKISGM
-33 NGVGK
+33 NGAGK

-51 CDYNLKSSPT
+51 CDYNLKSSPA
-61 VRREVSG
+61 VRREVAG
-68 EPVMDSDVEV
+68 EPVMDSDVEA
-78 TLTFD
+78 TLVFN

-96 RTISKDGAS
+96 RTISKEGTS

-118 KKKAEFESYLGID
+118 KKKADFESYLGID

-153 TYLFSLSE
+153 TYLFSLSKE
-161 SFSDMYVCWE
+161 FSDLYVCLE

-176 GLAEML
+176 GLAEKL
-182 KNYSVEELSAM
+182 EDYSVEELSAM

-218 IKLKSE
+218 IKLKSD
-224 MDVSDLELQ
+224 MDVSDMELQ
-233 RNALKEQ
+233 RNTLKEQ

-252 NVLKDYEAATAG
+252 NILKDYEAATAG

-270 KLSDMQNQANNA
+270 KLSDMQNQANNV
-282 LSEKVREIRNRI
+282 LSEKVRKIRSEIA
-294 SEKERDKRNLEIKS
+294 EKTAERRKLEIES
-308 DDCSRNVRILT
+308 DNYSREVEILT
-319 ASIKKLSE
+319 GSIKILTE
-327 GKQQLANLWKQE
+327 DKQKMAELWKKE

-379 RISDKGMS
+379 RITDKGMS
-387 LKKTIEEDEQE
+387 LKSSIEEN
-398 VEKMNDSLK
+398 EKHIKTLNTFF
-407 ETTENIRNVEEE
+407 EHNAECIRNIKEE
-419 IRFLKEKEAKIPVVA
+419 IRLLREKEAEIPATV

-441 YKNIQSKIA
+441 YKVIQSQIA

-468 IKNEESELN
+468 LGQEESNLN
-477 EQLRACE
+477 EQLRTCE

-501 LKARKIDLGQEKTD
+501 LKARKLDLGQKKTD
-515 AEHILDLLAEL
+515 AEHILDLLEEL

-554 NSNYKS
+554 NGNYKS
-560 VCIPQVAG
+560 VCIPQIDG

-614 QKKIIDMVDGQLIM
+614 QKKVIDMVDGQLIM
-628 LIVNN
+628 LIVNDGK
-633 SEKLKVEGKNE
+633 ELKVEGENE

>member
-10 LKNFTKYIEKEIDF
+10 LKNFTKYTEKEIDF
-24 SNFTKISGM
+24 SNITKISGM
-33 NGVGK
+33 NGAGK

-51 CDYNLKSSPT
+51 CDYNLKSSPA
-61 VRREVSG
+61 VRREVDG

-78 TLTFD
+78 TLIFD
-83 LDGKEIS
+83 LDGKEVS

-96 RTISKDGAS
+96 RTISKDVAS

-143 FLTKKADEMR
+143 FLVKKADEMR
-153 TYLFSLSE
+153 AYLFSLSKE
-161 SFSDMYVCWE
+161 FSDLYVCWE

-176 GLAEML
+176 GLAEKL
-182 KNYSVEELSAM
+182 TDYSVEELSAM

-218 IKLKSE
+218 IKLKSD

-270 KLSDMQNQANNA
+270 KLSDMQNQANNV
-282 LSEKVREIRNRI
+282 LSEKVRKIRSEIA
-294 SEKERDKRNLEIKS
+294 EKTDERLRLEIES
-308 DDCSRNVRILT
+308 DNYSRKVEILT
-319 ASIKKLSE
+319 DSIKRSTE
-327 GKQQLANLWKQE
+327 DKQKMAELWQKE
-339 KTRVFDENST
+339 KARVFDENST
-349 VCVYCGQ
+349 LCVYCGQ
-356 EYPEDKKEQL
+356 EYPEEKKEQL

-379 RISDKGMS
+379 RITDKGMS

-398 VEKMNDSLK
+398 VEKLNDSLK
-407 ETTENIRNVEEE
+407 ETTENIRNAEEE
-419 IRFLKEKEAKIPVVA
+419 IRLLKEKEAKIPVTA
-434 DISGTEE
+434 DISGNEE
-441 YKNIQSKIA
+441 YKVIRNQIA

-468 IKNEESELN
+468 LKQEETELN

-484 QKIAQSDTSA
+484 QKIAQSDTSE

-501 LKARKIDLGQEKTD
+501 LKARKLDLGQKKTD

-534 SDEINSHFGLVKWKL
+534 SDEVNSHFGLVKWKL

-554 NSNYKS
+554 NGNYKS
-560 VCIPQVAG
+560 VCIPQIDE

-608 SLDSEN
+608 SLDYEN
-614 QKKIIDMVDGQLIM
+614 QKKVMEMIDGQLIM
-628 LIVNN
+628 LIV
-633 SEKLKVEGKNE
+633 SDGKELKVEG

>member
-1 MELKLLRMK
+1 MRMK
-10 LKNFTKYIEKEIDF
+10 LKNFTKYTEKEIDF
-24 SNFTKISGM
+24 LNFTKISGM
-33 NGVGK
+33 NGAGK

-51 CDYNLKSSPT
+51 CDYNLKTSPT
-61 VRREVSG
+61 VRREVDG

-78 TLTFD
+78 TLIFD
-83 LDGKEIS
+83 LDGKEVS

-143 FLTKKADEMR
+143 FLVKKADEMR
-153 TYLFSLSE
+153 AYLFSLSKE
-161 SFSDMYVCWE
+161 FSDLYVCWE

-176 GLAEML
+176 GLAEKL
-182 KNYSVEELSAM
+182 TDYSVEELSAM

-218 IKLKSE
+218 IKLKSD

-233 RNALKEQ
+233 RNTLKEQ

-252 NVLKDYEAATAG
+252 NILKDYESATSG

-282 LSEKVREIRNRI
+282 LSEKVRKIRSEIA
-294 SEKERDKRNLEIKS
+294 EKTAERRKLEIES
-308 DDCSRNVRILT
+308 DNYSRKVEILKD
-319 ASIKKLSE
+319 SIKRLTE
-327 GKQQLANLWKQE
+327 DKQKMAELWKQE
-339 KTRVFDENST
+339 KVRAFEENST

-366 RSEFAVRKEAELK
+366 RSEFDVRKEAELK
-379 RISDKGMS
+379 RITDKGMS
-387 LKKTIEEDEQE
+387 LKETIEEDKQE
-398 VEKMNDSLK
+398 VEKLNDSLK
-407 ETTENIRNVEEE
+407 DTTEYIRNIEEE
-419 IRFLKEKEAKIPVVA
+419 IQLLREKEAKIPVAA
-434 DISGTEE
+434 DISGNEE
-441 YKNIQSKIA
+441 YKVIRNQIA

-468 IKNEESELN
+468 LKQEETELN
-477 EQLRACE
+477 EQLRVCE
-484 QKIAQSDTSA
+484 QKIAQSDTSE

-501 LKARKIDLGQEKTD
+501 LKARKLDLGQKKTD

-526 EKKKNELL
+526 EKKKNEIL

-554 NSNYKS
+554 NGNYKS
-560 VCIPQVAG
+560 VCIPQVDG

-614 QKKIIDMVDGQLIM
+614 QKKVIDMVDGQLIM
-628 LIVNN
+628 LIVNDGK
-633 SEKLKVEGKNE
+633 ELKVEG

>member
-1 MELKLLRMK
+1 MK
-10 LKNFTKYIEKEIDF
+10 LKNFTKYTEKEIDF
-24 SNFTKISGM
+24 SNITKISGM
-33 NGVGK
+33 NGAGK

-51 CDYNLKSSPT
+51 CDYNLKSSPA
-61 VRREVSG
+61 VRREVDG

-78 TLTFD
+78 TLIFD

-131 MGLLKSCSNPEA
+131 MGILKSCSNPEA
-143 FLTKKADEMR
+143 FLVKKADEMR
-153 TYLFSLSE
+153 AYLFSLSE
-161 SFSDMYVCWE
+161 SFSDMYVCLE

-176 GLAEML
+176 GLAEKL
-182 KNYSVEELSAM
+182 KDYSVEELSAM

-218 IKLKSE
+218 IKLKSDI
-224 MDVSDLELQ
+224 DVSDLELQ
-233 RNALKEQ
+233 RNTLKEQ
-240 IAENLKKQADSQ
+240 ITENLKKQADSQ
-252 NVLKDYEAATAG
+252 NVLKDYEDATAG

-270 KLSDMQNQANNA
+270 KLSDMHNQANNA
-282 LSEKVREIRNRI
+282 LSEKVRKIRSEIA
-294 SEKERDKRNLEIKS
+294 EKTAERRRLEIES
-308 DDCSRNVRILT
+308 DNYSRKVEILT
-319 ASIKKLSE
+319 DSIKRSTE
-327 GKQQLANLWKQE
+327 DKQKMAELWQKE
-339 KTRVFDENST
+339 KARVFDENST

-356 EYPEDKKEQL
+356 EYPEEKKEQL
-366 RSEFAVRKEAELK
+366 LSEFAVRKEAELK
-379 RISDKGMS
+379 RITDKGMS
-387 LKKTIEEDEQE
+387 LKSSIEEN
-398 VEKMNDSLK
+398 EKHIKTLNTFF
-407 ETTENIRNVEEE
+407 EHNAECIRNIEEE
-419 IRFLKEKEAKIPVVA
+419 IRILREKEAEIPATV

-441 YKNIQSKIA
+441 YKAIQSQIA

-462 SDLKAQ
+462 SDLKEQ
-468 IKNEESELN
+468 LKQEESELN

-501 LKARKIDLGQEKTD
+501 LKARKLYLGQKKTD

-554 NSNYKS
+554 NGNYKS
-560 VCIPQVAG
+560 VCIPQVDG

-614 QKKIIDMVDGQLIM
+614 QKKVIDMVDGQLIM

-633 SEKLKVEGKNE
+633 GKELKVEG

>member
-1 MELKLLRMK
+1 MK
-10 LKNFTKYIEKEIDF
+10 LIKMVLRNFMAYLESEIDF
-24 SNFTKISGM
+24 SDITKISGR
-33 NGVGK
+33 NGAGK
-38 SSIATAYTWVLFD
+38 SSIASAYTWVLFD

-61 VRREVSG
+61 VRREVTG
-68 EPVMDSDVEV
+68 FPVMDSDVEV
-78 TLTFD
+78 TLIFD

-143 FLTKKADEMR
+143 FLVKKADEMR
-153 TYLFSLSE
+153 AYLFSLSKE
-161 SFSDMYVCWE
+161 FSDLYVCRE

-176 GLAEML
+176 GLAEKL
-182 KNYSVEELSAM
+182 TDYSVEELSAM

-218 IKLKSE
+218 IKLKSD

-282 LSEKVREIRNRI
+282 LSEKVRKIRSEIADKTA
-294 SEKERDKRNLEIKS
+294 EKRRLEIES
-308 DDCSRNVRILT
+308 DNYSRKVEILT
-319 ASIKKLSE
+319 GSIKILTE
-327 GKQQLANLWKQE
+327 DKQKMAELWQKE
-339 KTRVFDENST
+339 KARVFDENST

-379 RISDKGMS
+379 RITDKGMS

-398 VEKMNDSLK
+398 VEKLNDSLK
-407 ETTENIRNVEEE
+407 ETTENIRNSEEE
-419 IRFLKEKEAKIPVVA
+419 IRLLKEKEAKIPVTA
-434 DISGTEE
+434 DISGNEE
-441 YKNIQSKIA
+441 YKKIQNQIA

-462 SDLKAQ
+462 SDLKEQ
-468 IKNEESELN
+468 LKQEESNLN
-477 EQLRACE
+477 EQLRTCE
-484 QKIAQSDTSA
+484 QKIAQSDTYA
-494 EEERLEE
+494 EEERMEE
-501 LKARKIDLGQEKTD
+501 LKARKLDLGQEKTD
-515 AEHILDLLAEL
+515 TEHILDLLAEL

-554 NSNYKS
+554 NGNYKS
-560 VCIPQVAG
+560 VCIPQIDG

-614 QKKIIDMVDGQLIM
+614 QKKVIDMVDGQLIM
-628 LIVNN
+628 LIVNDGK
-633 SEKLKVEGKNE
+633 ELKVE

>member
-10 LKNFTKYIEKEIDF
+10 LKNFTKYTEKEIDF
-24 SNFTKISGM
+24 SNITKISGM
-33 NGVGK
+33 NGAGK
-38 SSIATAYTWVLFD
+38 SSIAAAYTWVLFD
-51 CDYNLKSSPT
+51 CDYNLKSSPA
-61 VRREVSG
+61 VRREVDG

-78 TLTFD
+78 TLIFD
-83 LDGKEIS
+83 LDGKEVS
-90 MRKVQH
+90 MRKAQH

-143 FLTKKADEMR
+143 FLVKKADEMR
-153 TYLFSLSE
+153 AYLFSLSKE
-161 SFSDMYVCWE
+161 FSDLYVCRE

-176 GLAEML
+176 GLEEKL
-182 KNYSVEELSAM
+182 KDYSVEELSAM

-218 IKLKSE
+218 IKLKSDI
-224 MDVSDLELQ
+224 DVSDMELQ
-233 RNALKEQ
+233 RNTLKEQ

-252 NVLKDYEAATAG
+252 NILKDYESATAG

-270 KLSDMQNQANNA
+270 KLSDMQNQANNV
-282 LSEKVREIRNRI
+282 LSEKVRKIRSEIA
-294 SEKERDKRNLEIKS
+294 EKTAEKRRLEIES
-308 DDCSRNVRILT
+308 DNYSRKVEILKD
-319 ASIKKLSE
+319 SIKRLTE
-327 GKQQLANLWKQE
+327 DKQKMAELWKQE
-339 KTRVFDENST
+339 KVRAFDENST

-379 RISDKGMS
+379 RITDKGMS

-398 VEKMNDSLK
+398 VEKLNDSLK
-407 ETTENIRNVEEE
+407 ETTENIRNAEEE
-419 IRFLKEKEAKIPVVA
+419 IRLLKEKETKIPVAA
-434 DISGTEE
+434 DISGNEE
-441 YKNIQSKIA
+441 YKKIQNQIA

-455 LEQFGNA
+455 LEQFENA
-462 SDLKAQ
+462 SDLKEQ
-468 IKNEESELN
+468 LRKEESELN

-501 LKARKIDLGQEKTD
+501 LKARKLDLGQKKTD

-554 NSNYKS
+554 NGNYKS
-560 VCIPQVAG
+560 VCIPQVDG

-614 QKKIIDMVDGQLIM
+614 QKKVIDMVDGQLIM
-628 LIVNN
+628 LIVNDG
-633 SEKLKVEGKNE
+633 KQLKVEG

>member
-1 MELKLLRMK
+1 LRMK
-10 LKNFTKYIEKEIDF
+10 LKNFTKYTEKEIDF
-24 SNFTKISGM
+24 SNITKISGM
-33 NGVGK
+33 NGAGK

-51 CDYNLKSSPT
+51 CDYNLKSSPA
-61 VRREVSG
+61 VRREVAG
-68 EPVMDSDVEV
+68 EPVMDSDVEA
-78 TLTFD
+78 TLIFD

-90 MRKVQH
+90 MRKIQH
-96 RTISKDGAS
+96 RTVSKDGAS

-143 FLTKKADEMR
+143 FLIKKADEMR
-153 TYLFSLSE
+153 TYLFSLSKE
-161 SFSDMYVCWE
+161 FSDLYVCWE

-176 GLAEML
+176 GLAEKL
-182 KNYSVEELSAM
+182 EDYSVEELSAM

-203 ELPVLDGQIKEKERD
+203 DLPVLDGQIKEKERD
-218 IKLKSE
+218 IKLKSDI
-224 MDVSDLELQ
+224 DVSDLELQ
-233 RNALKEQ
+233 RNTLKEQ

-252 NVLKDYEAATAG
+252 NILKDYEAATAG

-282 LSEKVREIRNRI
+282 LSEKVRKIRSEIA
-294 SEKERDKRNLEIKS
+294 EKTAERRRVEIES
-308 DDCSRNVRILT
+308 DNYSRKVEILKD
-319 ASIKKLSE
+319 SIKRLTEDKKKMAE
-327 GKQQLANLWKQE
+327 LWQKE
-339 KTRVFDENST
+339 KARVFDENST

-379 RISDKGMS
+379 RITDKGMS

-398 VEKMNDSLK
+398 VEKLNDSLK
-407 ETTENIRNVEEE
+407 EKTENLRNIEEE
-419 IRFLKEKEAKIPVVA
+419 IRLLKEKETKIPVAA
-434 DISGTEE
+434 DIFGNEE
-441 YKNIQSKIA
+441 YKKIQSQIA
-450 EKEKY
+450 VKEKY
-455 LEQFGNA
+455 LEQFGNT
-462 SDLKAQ
+462 SDLKEQ
-468 IKNEESELN
+468 LKQEESNLN
-477 EQLRACE
+477 EQLRTCE

-501 LKARKIDLGQEKTD
+501 LKARKLDLGQKKTD

-526 EKKKNELL
+526 EKNKNEML
-534 SDEINSHFGLVKWKL
+534 SDEINSHFGLVKWVL
-549 FENAK
+549 FEYAK
-554 NSNYKS
+554 NGNYKS
-560 VCIPQVAG
+560 ICIPQVDE

-614 QKKIIDMVDGQLIM
+614 QKKVIDMVDGQLIM
-628 LIVNN
+628 LIVNDGK
-633 SEKLKVEGKNE
+633 ELKVEG

>member
-1 MELKLLRMK
+1 MK

-33 NGVGK
+33 NGAGK
-38 SSIATAYTWVLFD
+38 SSIATAYTWCLFD
-51 CDYNLKSSPT
+51 CDYNLKSSPA
-61 VRREVSG
+61 VRREVDG

-78 TLTFD
+78 TLIFD
-83 LDGKEIS
+83 LDGKEVS
-90 MRKVQH
+90 MRKAQN

-143 FLTKKADEMR
+143 FLVKKSDEMR
-153 TYLFSLSE
+153 AYLFSLSKE
-161 SFSDMYVCWE
+161 FSDLYVCWE

-176 GLAEML
+176 GLAEKL
-182 KNYSVEELSAM
+182 KDYSVEELSAM

-218 IKLKSE
+218 IKLKSDI
-224 MDVSDLELQ
+224 DVSDLELQ
-233 RNALKEQ
+233 RNTLKEQ

-252 NVLKDYEAATAG
+252 NILKDYEAATAG

-282 LSEKVREIRNRI
+282 LSEKVQKIRSEIA
-294 SEKERDKRNLEIKS
+294 EKTAEKRRLEIES
-308 DDCSRNVRILT
+308 DNYSRKVEILT
-319 ASIKKLSE
+319 DSIKRLTE
-327 GKQQLANLWKQE
+327 DKQKMAELWKQE
-339 KTRVFDENST
+339 KATRVFDENST

-379 RISDKGMS
+379 RITDKGMS
-387 LKKTIEEDEQE
+387 LKSSIEEN
-398 VEKMNDSLK
+398 EKHIKTWNTFF
-407 ETTENIRNVEEE
+407 EHNAECIRNIEEE
-419 IRFLKEKEAKIPVVA
+419 IRLIKEKEEKIPVAA
-434 DISGTEE
+434 DISGNEE
-441 YKNIQSKIA
+441 YKKIQNQIA

-462 SDLKAQ
+462 SDLKEQ
-468 IKNEESELN
+468 LKQEESELN

-501 LKARKIDLGQEKTD
+501 LKSRKLDLGQKKTD

-554 NSNYKS
+554 NGNYKS
-560 VCIPQVAG
+560 VCIPQVDG

-614 QKKIIDMVDGQLIM
+614 QKKVIDMVDGQLIM
-628 LIVNN
+628 LIVNDGK
-633 SEKLKVEGKNE
+633 ELKVEG

>member
-1 MELKLLRMK
+1 MK
-10 LKNFTKYIEKEIDF
+10 LKNFTKYAEKEIDF
-24 SNFTKISGM
+24 SDVTKISGM
-33 NGVGK
+33 NGAGK
-38 SSIATAYTWVLFD
+38 SSIATAYMWVLFD
-51 CDYNLKSSPT
+51 CDYNLKSSPA
-61 VRREVSG
+61 VRREVAG

-83 LDGKEIS
+83 MNGKEIS

-96 RTISKDGAS
+96 RTVSKDGAS

-118 KKKAEFESYLGID
+118 KKKAEFEAYLGID
-131 MGLLKSCSNPEA
+131 MGILKTCSNPNA
-143 FLTKKADEMR
+143 FLIKKADEMR
-153 TYLFSLSE
+153 AYLFSLGKE
-161 SFSDMYVCWE
+161 YSDMHVCYE
-171 NESLH
+171 NENLH
-176 GLAEML
+176 CLAEKL
-182 KNYSVEELSAM
+182 KDYSAEELSAM

-203 ELPVLDGQIKEKERD
+203 ELPILDGQIKEKERD
-218 IKLKSE
+218 IQLKSDI
-224 MDVSDLELQ
+224 DVSDLELQ

-240 IAENLKKQADSQ
+240 ITENLKKQADSQ

-282 LSEKVREIRNRI
+282 LSEKVRKIRSEIADKTA
-294 SEKERDKRNLEIKS
+294 EKRRLEIES
-308 DDCSRNVRILT
+308 DNYSRKVEILT
-319 ASIKKLSE
+319 VSIKRQSE
-327 GKQQLANLWKQE
+327 DKQKMAELWKQE
-339 KTRVFDENST
+339 KARAFDESST

-379 RISDKGMS
+379 RITDKGMS
-387 LKKTIEEDEQE
+387 LKNTIEESEQE
-398 VEKMNDSLK
+398 VEKLNDSLK
-407 ETTENIRNVEEE
+407 NVTEDIRDCEEKIQLLRE
-419 IRFLKEKEAKIPVVA
+419 EAAKIPVVA

-441 YKNIQSKIA
+441 YKNIQNQIA

-455 LEQFGNA
+455 LEQFSNVT
-462 SDLKAQ
+462 DLKAQ
-468 IKNEESELN
+468 LKREESELN

-484 QKIAQSDTSA
+484 QKISQSDTSA
-494 EEERLEE
+494 EEERLDE
-501 LKARKIDLGQEKTD
+501 LKTKKVDLAQKKTD

-549 FENAK
+549 FDNAK
-554 NSNYKS
+554 NGNYKS
-560 VCIPQVAG
+560 VCIPQVDG

-594 IEGISVPIWLDDCE
+594 IESISAPIWLDDCE

-614 QKKIIDMVDGQLIM
+614 QKKVVDMMDGQLIM

-633 SEKLKVEGKNE
+633 EEKLKVEG

>member
-1 MELKLLRMK
+1 MK
-10 LKNFTKYIEKEIDF
+10 ILHMALKNFMAYPEKEIDF
-24 SNFTKISGM
+24 SGITRIFGK
-33 NGVGK
+33 NGAGK

-51 CDYNLKSSPT
+51 CDYNLKSSPE
-61 VRREVSG
+61 VRREVAG
-68 EPVMDSDVEV
+68 KPVMDSDVEV

-118 KKKAEFESYLGID
+118 KKKAEFETYLGID

-153 TYLFSLSE
+153 AYLFSLSE

-176 GLAEML
+176 GLAEKL
-182 KNYSVEELSAM
+182 KDYSVEELSAM

-203 ELPVLDGQIKEKERD
+203 ELPILDGQIREKERD
-218 IKLKSE
+218 IQLKSGI
-224 MDVSDLELQ
+224 DVSDLELQ
-233 RNALKEQ
+233 RNALKDQ

-252 NVLKDYEAATAG
+252 SVLKDYEAATAG
-264 IMELKF
+264 IMEMKF
-270 KLSDMQNQANNA
+270 KLSDMQNKANNE
-282 LSEKVREIRNRI
+282 LSEKAREIR
-294 SEKERDKRNLEIKS
+294 SEIAAVLSAKRRLEIES
-308 DDCSRNVRILT
+308 DNYSRKVEILT
-319 ASIKKLSE
+319 DSIKRLSE
-327 GKQQLANLWKQE
+327 DRQKMAELWKKE
-339 KTRVFDENST
+339 KARVFDESST

-379 RISDKGMS
+379 RITDKGMS
-387 LKKTIEEDEQE
+387 LKSSIEE
-398 VEKMNDSLK
+398 S
-407 ETTENIRNVEEE
+407 
-419 IRFLKEKEAKIPVVA
+419 EKEIKTLNSFLEHNTECIQDIEEKIRLLREKESKIPLVVN
-434 DISGTEE
+434 ISEVEE
-441 YKNIQSKIA
+441 YKNVQSQIE

-455 LEQFGNA
+455 LEQFSNA
-462 SDLKAQ
+462 EDLKAQ
-468 IKNEESELN
+468 LKQEETDLN

-494 EEERLEE
+494 EEERMEE
-501 LKARKIDLGQEKTD
+501 LKAKKLDLGQEKTD
-515 AEHILDLLAEL
+515 AEHILDLLEEL

-534 SDEINSHFGLVKWKL
+534 SDEINSHFGLVRWKL

-554 NSNYKS
+554 NGNYKS
-560 VCIPQVAG
+560 VCIPQMDG

-614 QKKIIDMVDGQLIM
+614 QKKVIDMVDGQLIM
-628 LIVNN
+628 LTVNDGK
-633 SEKLKVEGKNE
+633 ELKVEGENE

>member
-1 MELKLLRMK
+1 MK
-10 LKNFTKYIEKEIDF
+10 LIKMVLRNFMAYLEAEIDF
-24 SNFTKISGM
+24 SDITKISGR
-33 NGVGK
+33 NGAGK
-38 SSIATAYTWVLFD
+38 SSIASAYTWCLFD

-61 VRREVSG
+61 VRREVTGS
-68 EPVMDSDVEV
+68 PVMDSDVEV
-78 TLTFD
+78 TLVFD
-83 LDGKEIS
+83 MDGKEIS

-96 RTISKDGAS
+96 RTISKDGAP

-143 FLTKKADEMR
+143 FLIKKADEMR
-153 TYLFSLSE
+153 AYLFSLSE
-161 SFSDMYVCWE
+161 SFSDMYVCME
-171 NESLH
+171 KESLY
-176 GLAEML
+176 GLAEKL
-182 KNYSVEELSAM
+182 KDYSVEELSAM

-218 IKLKSE
+218 IKLKSD

-233 RNALKEQ
+233 RNTLKEQ

-252 NVLKDYEAATAG
+252 NILKDYEAATAG

-294 SEKERDKRNLEIKS
+294 SEIERDKRNLEIKS
-308 DDCSRNVRILT
+308 DDCSRNVRLLT

-327 GKQQLANLWKQE
+327 EKQQLANLWKQE
-339 KTRVFDENST
+339 KSRAFDENST

-398 VEKMNDSLK
+398 VEGLNDSLK

-419 IRFLKEKEAKIPVVA
+419 IRLLKEKEAKIPVAA
-434 DISGTEE
+434 DISETEE
-441 YKNIQSKIA
+441 YKKIQSQIS

-455 LEQFGNA
+455 LEQFNNVE
-462 SDLKAQ
+462 DLKVQ
-468 IKNEESELN
+468 LKQEETELN
-477 EQLRACE
+477 EQMRDCE

-501 LKARKIDLGQEKTD
+501 LKAKKLDLGQKKTD

-554 NSNYKS
+554 NGNYKS
-560 VCIPQVAG
+560 VCIPQIDG

-614 QKKIIDMVDGQLIM
+614 QKKVIDMVDGQLIM
-628 LIVNN
+628 LIVNDGK
-633 SEKLKVEGKNE
+633 ELKVEGKNE

>member
-1 MELKLLRMK
+1 MRMK
-10 LKNFTKYIEKEIDF
+10 LKNFTKYTEKEIDF
-24 SNFTKISGM
+24 SNFAKISGM
-33 NGVGK
+33 NGAGK

-51 CDYNLKSSPT
+51 CDYNLKSSPA
-61 VRREVSG
+61 VRREVAG

-118 KKKAEFESYLGID
+118 KKKAEFETYLGID

-143 FLTKKADEMR
+143 FLTKKTDEMR
-153 TYLFSLSE
+153 IYLLSLSE

-176 GLAEML
+176 GLAEKL
-182 KNYSVEELSAM
+182 KDYSVEELSAM

-218 IKLKSE
+218 IKLKSD

-240 IAENLKKQADSQ
+240 IEENMKKQADSQ

-282 LSEKVREIRNRI
+282 LSEKVRKIRSEIA
-294 SEKERDKRNLEIKS
+294 EKTAEKRRLEIES
-308 DDCSRNVRILT
+308 DSYSRKVEILT
-319 ASIKKLSE
+319 DSIKRLTE
-327 GKQQLANLWKQE
+327 DKQKMAELWKQE
-339 KTRVFDENST
+339 KARVFDENST

-379 RISDKGMS
+379 RITDKGMS

-398 VEKMNDSLK
+398 VEGLNDSLK

-419 IRFLKEKEAKIPVVA
+419 IRLLKEKEAKIPVVA

-441 YKNIQSKIA
+441 YKNIQNQIA

-455 LEQFGNA
+455 LEQFGNS

-468 IKNEESELN
+468 LKQEETELN

-484 QKIAQSDTSA
+484 QKIAQSDTYA

-501 LKARKIDLGQEKTD
+501 LKTRKIDLGQKKTD
-515 AEHILDLLAEL
+515 AEHILDLLSEL
-526 EKKKNELL
+526 EKKKNDLL
-534 SDEINSHFGLVKWKL
+534 SDEINSHFELVKWKL

-554 NSNYKS
+554 NGNYKS
-560 VCIPQVAG
+560 VCIPQVDG

-614 QKKIIDMVDGQLIM
+614 QKKVIDMVDGQLIM
-628 LIVNN
+628 LIVNDGK
-633 SEKLKVEGKNE
+633 ELKVEG

>member
-1 MELKLLRMK
+1 MK
-10 LKNFTKYIEKEIDF
+10 LIKMVLRNFMAYLEAEIDF
-24 SNFTKISGM
+24 SDITKISGR
-33 NGVGK
+33 NGAGK
-38 SSIATAYTWVLFD
+38 SSIASAYTWVLFD
-51 CDYNLKSSPT
+51 CDYNLKSSPA
-61 VRREVSG
+61 VRREVDG

-78 TLTFD
+78 ILTFD
-83 LDGKEIS
+83 LNGKEVS

-118 KKKAEFESYLGID
+118 KKKAEFESYFGID

-153 TYLFSLSE
+153 AYLFSLSKE
-161 SFSDMYVCWE
+161 FSDLYVCWE

-176 GLAEML
+176 GLAEKL
-182 KNYSVEELSAM
+182 KDYSVEELSAM

-218 IKLKSE
+218 IKLKSDI
-224 MDVSDLELQ
+224 DVSDLELQ
-233 RNALKEQ
+233 RNTLKEQ

-270 KLSDMQNQANNA
+270 KLSDMQNQANNV
-282 LSEKVREIRNRI
+282 LSEKVRKIRSEIA
-294 SEKERDKRNLEIKS
+294 EKTAEKRRLEIES
-308 DDCSRNVRILT
+308 DNYSRKVEILT
-319 ASIKKLSE
+319 DSIKRLTE
-327 GKQQLANLWKQE
+327 DKQKMAELWKQE
-339 KTRVFDENST
+339 KARVFDENST

-379 RISDKGMS
+379 RITDKGMS

-398 VEKMNDSLK
+398 VEKLNDSLK
-407 ETTENIRNVEEE
+407 ETTENLRNIEEE
-419 IRFLKEKEAKIPVVA
+419 IRLLKEKETKIPVAA
-434 DISGTEE
+434 DIFGNEE
-441 YKNIQSKIA
+441 YKKIQSQIA
-450 EKEKY
+450 VKEKY

-462 SDLKAQ
+462 SDLKEQ
-468 IKNEESELN
+468 LKQEESNLN
-477 EQLRACE
+477 EQLRTCE

-501 LKARKIDLGQEKTD
+501 LKARKLDLGQKKTD

-554 NSNYKS
+554 NGNYKS
-560 VCIPQVAG
+560 VCIPQVDG

-614 QKKIIDMVDGQLIM
+614 QKKVIDMVDVQLIM
-628 LIVNN
+628 LIVNDGK
-633 SEKLKVEGKNE
+633 ELEVEGQK

>member
-1 MELKLLRMK
+1 MS
-10 LKNFTKYIEKEIDF
+10 LKNFMAYPEKEIDF
-24 SNFTKISGM
+24 SDITKIHGM
-33 NGVGK
+33 NGAGK
-38 SSIATAYTWVLFD
+38 SSIATAYMWVLFD
-51 CDYNLKSSPT
+51 CDYDLKSSPA
-61 VRREVSG
+61 VRREVDG
-68 EPVMDSDVEV
+68 KPVMDSDVEV
-78 TLTFD
+78 TLTLE

-90 MRKVQH
+90 IRKVQR

-118 KKKAEFESYLGID
+118 KKKAEFEAYLGMNMAVLRD
-131 MGLLKSCSNPEA
+131 CTNTNS
-143 FLTKKADEMR
+143 FLIKKADEMR
-153 TYLFSLSE
+153 AYLFSLSKE
-161 SFSDMYVCWE
+161 FSDLYVCWE
-171 NESLH
+171 NEDLH
-176 GLAEML
+176 ELAEKL
-182 KNYSVEELSAM
+182 ETYTAEELSAM
-193 NKKKKSDIEK
+193 NKKIKADTEK

-218 IKLKSE
+218 IQLKSGI
-224 MDVSDLELQ
+224 DVSDLELQ
-233 RNALKEQ
+233 RNTLKEQ

-252 NVLKDYEAATAG
+252 SVLEDYESATAG
-264 IMELKF
+264 IIELKF

-282 LSEKVREIRNRI
+282 LSEKVREIR
-294 SEKERDKRNLEIKS
+294 SEIADKTAEKRRLEIES
-308 DDCSRNVRILT
+308 DSYSRKVEILT
-319 ASIKKLSE
+319 NSIKRLSE
-327 GKQQLANLWKQE
+327 DKQKMAELWKQE
-339 KTRVFDENST
+339 KNRVFDESST

-379 RISDKGMS
+379 RITEKGMS
-387 LKKTIEEDEQE
+387 LKNAIEESEQE
-398 VEKMNDSLK
+398 VEKLNDSLK
-407 ETTENIRNVEEE
+407 ETTENIRSIEEE
-419 IRFLKEKEAKIPVVA
+419 IQLIKEKEAKIPVVV

-441 YKNIQSKIA
+441 YKNIQSQIV

-462 SDLKAQ
+462 SDLKVQ
-468 IKNEESELN
+468 LKQEESNLK

-501 LKARKIDLGQEKTD
+501 LKAKKVDLAQKKTD
-515 AEHILDLLAEL
+515 AEHVLDLLEEL

-554 NSNYKS
+554 NGNYKS
-560 VCIPQVAG
+560 VCIPQVDG
-568 KSILTTISNKGN
+568 KSVLTTISNKGN

-594 IEGISVPIWLDDCE
+594 IDGVSAPIWLDDCE

-614 QKKIIDMVDGQLIM
+614 QKKVIDMVDGQLIM
-628 LIVNN
+628 LIVNDRK
-633 SEKLKVEGKNE
+633 ELKVEGGNE

>member
-1 MELKLLRMK
+1 MK
-10 LKNFTKYIEKEIDF
+10 LIKMVLRNFMAYPEAEIDF
-24 SNFTKISGM
+24 SDITKISGK
-33 NGVGK
+33 NGAGK

-61 VRREVSG
+61 VRREVTGS
-68 EPVMDSDVEV
+68 PVMDSDVEV
-78 TLTFD
+78 TLIFD
-83 LDGKEIS
+83 LGGKEIS

-118 KKKAEFESYLGID
+118 KKKSEFESYLGID

-143 FLTKKADEMR
+143 FLIKKSDEMR
-153 TYLFSLSE
+153 AYLFSLSKE
-161 SFSDMYVCWE
+161 FSDLYVCLE

-176 GLAEML
+176 GLAEKL
-182 KNYSVEELSAM
+182 KDYSVEELSAM

-218 IKLKSE
+218 IKLKSD

-233 RNALKEQ
+233 RNTLKEQ

-252 NVLKDYEAATAG
+252 NILKDYESATAG

-282 LSEKVREIRNRI
+282 LSEKVREIRSRI

-308 DDCSRNVRILT
+308 DDCSRTVRLLT

-327 GKQQLANLWKQE
+327 EKQQLANLWKQE
-339 KTRVFDENST
+339 KTRVFDESST

-379 RISDKGMS
+379 RITDKGMS

-398 VEKMNDSLK
+398 VEKLNDSLK
-407 ETTENIRNVEEE
+407 ETTENLRNIEEE
-419 IRFLKEKEAKIPVVA
+419 IRLLKEKETKIPVAA
-434 DISGTEE
+434 DISGNEE
-441 YKNIQSKIA
+441 YKKIQNQIA

-462 SDLKAQ
+462 SDLKEQ
-468 IKNEESELN
+468 LKQEESNLN

-501 LKARKIDLGQEKTD
+501 LKARKLDLGQKKTD
-515 AEHILDLLAEL
+515 AEHVLDLLEEL

-534 SDEINSHFGLVKWKL
+534 LNEINSHFGLVKWKL

-554 NSNYKS
+554 NGNYKS
-560 VCIPQVAG
+560 VCIPQIDG

-594 IEGISVPIWLDDCE
+594 IEGISVPIICDDIE
-608 SLDSEN
+608 SLDTEN
-614 QKKIIDMVDGQLIM
+614 VKNMIDMVESQLI
-628 LIVNN
+628 LLQV
-633 SEKLKVEGKNE
+633 SDDRELKITYVKR

>member
-1 MELKLLRMK
+1 MK
-10 LKNFTKYIEKEIDF
+10 LIKMVLRNFMAYPEAEIDF
-24 SNFTKISGM
+24 SDITKISGK
-33 NGVGK
+33 NGAGK

-51 CDYNLKSSPT
+51 CDYNLKSSPA
-61 VRREVSG
+61 VRREVDG

-78 TLTFD
+78 TLVFD
-83 LDGKEIS
+83 LDGKEVS

-131 MGLLKSCSNPEA
+131 MGLLKSCSNPDA
-143 FLTKKADEMR
+143 FLVKKADEMR
-153 TYLFSLSE
+153 AYLFSLSKE
-161 SFSDMYVCWE
+161 FSDLFVCRE
-171 NESLH
+171 NEKLSE
-176 GLAEML
+176 LAEKL
-182 KNYSVEELSAM
+182 KDYSAEELSAM
-193 NKKKKSDIEK
+193 NKKKKSDTEK
-203 ELPVLDGQIKEKERD
+203 ELPVLNGQIKEKERD
-218 IKLKSE
+218 IKLKSD

-233 RNALKEQ
+233 RNTLKEQ

-252 NVLKDYEAATAG
+252 NILKDYEAATDG

-282 LSEKVREIRNRI
+282 LSEKVREIR
-294 SEKERDKRNLEIKS
+294 SEIAEKTAEKRRLEIES
-308 DDCSRNVRILT
+308 DNYSRKVEILT
-319 ASIKKLSE
+319 DSIKRLTE
-327 GKQQLANLWKQE
+327 DKQKMAELWKQE
-339 KTRVFDENST
+339 KARVFDENST

-356 EYPEDKKEQL
+356 EYPDDKKEQL

-379 RISDKGMS
+379 RITDKGMS

-398 VEKMNDSLK
+398 VEKLNDSLK
-407 ETTENIRNVEEE
+407 ETTEDIRNIEEE
-419 IRFLKEKEAKIPVVA
+419 IRLLKEKEAKIPVAA
-434 DISGTEE
+434 DISGNEE
-441 YKNIQSKIA
+441 YKKIQDQIA

-462 SDLKAQ
+462 SDLKGQ
-468 IKNEESELN
+468 LKQEESELN

-501 LKARKIDLGQEKTD
+501 LKARKLDLGQKKTD

-526 EKKKNELL
+526 EKKKNELI
-534 SDEINSHFGLVKWKL
+534 SDEVNSHFGLVKWKL

-554 NSNYKS
+554 NGNYKS
-560 VCIPQVAG
+560 VCIPQIDG

-614 QKKIIDMVDGQLIM
+614 QKKVIDMVDGQLIM
-628 LIVNN
+628 LIVNDGK
-633 SEKLKVEGKNE
+633 ELKVE

>member
-10 LKNFTKYIEKEIDF
+10 LKNFTKYTEKEIDF
-24 SNFTKISGM
+24 SNITKISGM
-33 NGVGK
+33 NGAGK

-51 CDYNLKSSPT
+51 CDYNLKSSPA
-61 VRREVSG
+61 VRREVDG

-78 TLTFD
+78 TLVFD

-90 MRKVQH
+90 MLKVQH
-96 RTISKDGAS
+96 RTISKEGTS

-118 KKKAEFESYLGID
+118 KKKTEFETYLGID

-143 FLTKKADEMR
+143 FLVKKADEMR
-153 TYLFSLSE
+153 AYLFSLSE

-176 GLAEML
+176 GLAEKL
-182 KNYSVEELSAM
+182 KDYSVEELSAM

-218 IKLKSE
+218 IKLKSDI
-224 MDVSDLELQ
+224 DVSDLELQ
-233 RNALKEQ
+233 RNTLKEQ

-252 NVLKDYEAATAG
+252 NILKDYESATAG

-282 LSEKVREIRNRI
+282 LSEKVREIRSEI
-294 SEKERDKRNLEIKS
+294 SEKERDKRKLEIKS
-308 DDCSRNVRILT
+308 DDCSRNVRLLM

-327 GKQQLANLWKQE
+327 EKQQLANLWKQE
-339 KTRVFDENST
+339 KTRVFDESST

-366 RSEFAVRKEAELK
+366 RSEFDVRKEAELK
-379 RISDKGMS
+379 RITDKGMS

-398 VEKMNDSLK
+398 VEKLNDSLK
-407 ETTENIRNVEEE
+407 ETTEDIRNIEEE
-419 IRFLKEKEAKIPVVA
+419 IRLLKEKEAKIPVAA
-434 DISGTEE
+434 DISGNEE
-441 YKNIQSKIA
+441 YKKIQNQIA

-455 LEQFGNA
+455 LERFGNA
-462 SDLKAQ
+462 SDLKEQ
-468 IKNEESELN
+468 LRQEESELN

-501 LKARKIDLGQEKTD
+501 LKVRKLDLGQKKTD

-549 FENAK
+549 FENTK
-554 NSNYKS
+554 NGNYKS
-560 VCIPQVAG
+560 VCIPQVDG

-580 RILGKLDICRSIQK
+580 RIIGKLDICRSIQK
-594 IEGISVPIWLDDCE
+594 IEGVSVPIWLDDCE

-614 QKKIIDMVDGQLIM
+614 QKKVIDMVDGQLIM
-628 LIVNN
+628 LIVNDGK
-633 SEKLKVEGKNE
+633 ELKVEG